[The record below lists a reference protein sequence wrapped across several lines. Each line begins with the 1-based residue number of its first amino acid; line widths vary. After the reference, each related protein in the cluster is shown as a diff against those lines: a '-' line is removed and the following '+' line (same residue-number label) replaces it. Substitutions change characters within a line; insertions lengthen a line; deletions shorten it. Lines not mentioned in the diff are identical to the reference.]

1 MSVMRVER
9 QQTSSLTSRPQSGTW
24 QRFDIQLAFYA
35 AALAIIGLLVAYTNS
50 SGAPLAPGST
60 FTRALMWFAVGI
72 GAFSLS
78 AAFDYRWLRTF
89 SWLIYLVNIGLL
101 VLTLAIGTGV
111 GGVQRW
117 VSIFGLQFQFSEIS
131 KVLMIAVLSAFLASR
146 GNKLGNLS
154 TLIGAGLLTIPPF
167 ILVLIQPDLGTSMVF
182 LAILL
187 GCLFMSGAS
196 LRWMMVGLIGA
207 LAALPVIW
215 SLLQD
220 YQRRRVLSFLDPTA
234 DTTGAGW
241 QALQSQIAVGSGGIF
256 GKGLTNGTASATD
269 FLPVQSTD
277 FAFAVLLEELGF
289 VGAIVVFLLFIGL
302 IWRVLLI
309 GWRSES
315 IFGVA
320 FAGGV
325 ASMIIF
331 QVLVNA
337 GMVAGMMP
345 VTGIPLPFITHGG
358 ASLTSIAIAL
368 GLMQSINI
376 REAGEARAGPY

>member
-9 QQTSSLTSRPQSGTW
+9 QRTGSIISRPQSGAW
-24 QRFDIQLAFYA
+24 QRFDVQLAFYA
-35 AALAIIGLLVAYTNS
+35 AALAIVGLMVAWTNS
-50 SGAPLAPGST
+50 AGAPLAAGST
-60 FTRALMWFAVGI
+60 FTRGLMWFAIGI
-72 GAFSLS
+72 SAFSVA

-89 SWLIYLVNIGLL
+89 SWLVYLINIGLL

-111 GGVQRW
+111 AGVQRW

-131 KVLMIAVLSAFLASR
+131 KVLMIAVLAAFLAAR
-146 GNKLGNLS
+146 KDKLGNLT
-154 TLIGAGLLTIPPF
+154 TLIGATALTIPPF
-167 ILVLIQPDLGTSMVF
+167 ILVMIQPDLGTSLVF

-187 GCLFMSGAS
+187 GALFMSGAS
-196 LRWMMVGLIGA
+196 LRWMTIGLVGVLS
-207 LAALPVIW
+207 ALPIIW
-215 SLLQD
+215 SQLQD

-241 QALQSQIAVGSGGIF
+241 QALQSQIAVGSGGLF
-256 GKGLTNGTASATD
+256 GKGFLNGTQSSSD

-277 FAFAVLLEELGF
+277 FAFAVLLEELGL
-289 VGAIVVFLLFIGL
+289 VGGIVVFLLFVGL
-302 IWRVLLI
+302 VWRILLI

-315 IFGVA
+315 VFGVA
-320 FAGGV
+320 FAAGT

-376 REAGEARAGPY
+376 RQAGEARAPW

>member
-9 QQTSSLTSRPQSGTW
+9 QHTGSLISRPQSGAW
-24 QRFDIQLAFYA
+24 QRFDVQLAFYA

-50 SGAPLAPGST
+50 SGAPLAAGST
-60 FTRALMWFAVGI
+60 FTRALMWFAIGI
-72 GAFSLS
+72 LAFSVS

-89 SWLIYLVNIGLL
+89 SWLLYLINIGLL
-101 VLTLAIGTGV
+101 LLTLAIGTGI

-131 KVLMIAVLSAFLASR
+131 KVLMIAVLAAFLAAR
-146 GNKLGNLS
+146 KDKLGNLT
-154 TLIGAGLLTIPPF
+154 TLVGAALLTIPPF
-167 ILVLIQPDLGTSMVF
+167 ILVMIQPDLGTSLVF
-182 LAILL
+182 LAILV
-187 GCLFMSGAS
+187 GTLFVSGAS
-196 LRWMMVGLIGA
+196 LRWMTIGLLLA
-207 LAALPVIW
+207 LGALPVIW
-215 SLLQD
+215 SQLQD

-234 DTTGAGW
+234 DVTGAGW
-241 QALQSQIAVGSGGIF
+241 QALQSQIAVGSGGLV
-256 GKGLTNGTASATD
+256 GKGLTNGTQAGSE

-289 VGAIVVFLLFIGL
+289 VGGLVVFLLFVGL

-315 IFGVA
+315 VFGVA
-320 FAGGV
+320 FSAGV
-325 ASMIIF
+325 ASMIVF

-368 GLMQSINI
+368 GLLQSINI
-376 REAGEARAGPY
+376 RESSEARGSPW

>member
-1 MSVMRVER
+1 MSVMRIER
-9 QQTSSLTSRPQSGTW
+9 RRGDSLLARPQSSAW
-24 QRFDIQLAFYA
+24 QRFDFQLAFYA
-35 AALAIIGLLVAYTNS
+35 AALATIGLLVAWTNS
-50 SGAPLAPGST
+50 AGSPLSPGSV
-60 FTRALMWFAVGI
+60 FTRGLMWFSVGI
-72 GAFSLS
+72 VMFS
-78 AAFDYRWLRTF
+78 AAVAFDYRWLRAA
-89 SWLIYLVNIGLL
+89 SPLLYLTNIGLL

-131 KVLMIAVLSAFLASR
+131 KVLMICVLAAWMHAR
-146 GNKLGNLS
+146 REKLGSLW
-154 TLIGAGLLTIPPF
+154 TIIGAGLLTFPPF
-167 ILVLIQPDLGTSMVF
+167 VLVMIEPDLGTSLVF

-187 GCLFMSGAS
+187 GTLFMAGAS
-196 LRWMMVGLIGA
+196 LRWMGLGMAAGI
-207 LAALPVIW
+207 AALPIAW
-215 SLLQD
+215 SQLAD

-256 GKGLTNGTASATD
+256 GKGLTNGSQSSSD

-289 VGAIVVFLLFIGL
+289 VGGIVVFMLFVGL
-302 IWRVLLI
+302 IWRVLVI

-315 IFGVA
+315 AFGVA
-320 FAGGV
+320 FCAGV
-325 ASMIIF
+325 ASMIVF
-331 QVLVNA
+331 QLLVNA

-368 GLMQSINI
+368 GLVQSINI
-376 REAGEARAGPY
+376 REPRGSPVD